1 MANLFDRLIGVFN
14 PVAGLRRHTA
24 RELLQRAYEGASRRD
39 GWKPKRA
46 GASANTDH
54 AMDANELRVRA
65 RALVQNVPYIARGLG
80 SLVANVIGTGIVP
93 RSLNQQAAKIDAIWD
108 EWAKVADADGRLDLY
123 GLQAAAYRAMEQDGE
138 VLIRL
143 RTAGGAVLTASVTRE
158 CADLLALRPGDVI
171 PISLPQHIPL
181 TVAGRLFAHGTLGEA
196 DGRAAIRISRIEP
209 HLLPPEQSGN
219 FPHE

>member
-24 RELLQRAYEGASRRD
+24 RELLQRAYEGASQRD
-39 GWKPKRA
+39 GWRPKRP

-54 AMDANELRVRA
+54 AMDAAQLRVRA

-80 SLVANVIGTGIVP
+80 SLVANLVGTGIVP
-93 RSLNQQAAKIDAIWD
+93 RSLSSQAARIDAIWD
-108 EWAKVADADGRLDLY
+108 EWVKVADADGRLDLY

-143 RTAGGAVLTASVTRE
+143 RTRRLEDGLPVPLQLQLLEIDWLDTSKNGTNGGNDIVSGIER
-158 CADLLALRPGDVI
+158 D
-171 PISLPQHIPL
+171 PL
-181 TVAGRLFAHGTLGEA
+181 GRVVAY
-196 DGRAAIRISRIEP
+196 
-209 HLLPPEQSGN
+209 
-219 FPHE
+219 